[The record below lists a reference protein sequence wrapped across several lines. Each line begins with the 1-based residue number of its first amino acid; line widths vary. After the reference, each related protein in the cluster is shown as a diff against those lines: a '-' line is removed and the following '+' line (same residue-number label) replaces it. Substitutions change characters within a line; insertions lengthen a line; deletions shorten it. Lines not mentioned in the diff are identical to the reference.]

1 METTV
6 KNSRIQ
12 IGMRS
17 TQTRTWIERVC
28 CFFASLTTPRVL
40 RSQFSLEKQR
50 IGVLLGQL
58 YNRKLLSAC
67 GRSLLFIEPSLSFM
81 ANSRHSF
88 CCWLLIATIFVSVV
102 QAQPSPQVQQRIDK
116 AIKDAANKTN
126 LDYTAFV
133 NPFIGTGL
141 TYGDVWWGSLT
152 CANPVAT
159 NFLSQSWRISAF
171 RDGTRNSKLR
181 KQGVN

>member
-1 METTV
+1 
-6 KNSRIQ
+6 
-12 IGMRS
+12 
-17 TQTRTWIERVC
+17 
-28 CFFASLTTPRVL
+28 
-40 RSQFSLEKQR
+40 
-50 IGVLLGQL
+50 
-58 YNRKLLSAC
+58 
-67 GRSLLFIEPSLSFM
+67 M

-141 TYGDVWWGSLT
+141 TYGDVW
-152 CANPVAT
+152 
-159 NFLSQSWRISAF
+159 
-171 RDGTRNSKLR
+171 
-181 KQGVN
+181 